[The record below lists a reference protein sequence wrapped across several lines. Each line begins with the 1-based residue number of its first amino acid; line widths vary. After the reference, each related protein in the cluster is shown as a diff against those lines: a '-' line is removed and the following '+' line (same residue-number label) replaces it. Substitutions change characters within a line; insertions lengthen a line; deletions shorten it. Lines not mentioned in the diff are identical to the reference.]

1 MKHMSLKV
9 KFLLPI
15 LSLVLAGM
23 AIMVWLGAK
32 GTRSAAMAMLQA
44 DLPIICQ
51 SVVADVT
58 GRVRL
63 QLESLKAWSQIAAVQ
78 GVIQGESPEAF
89 RERMAPV
96 IQAMPGL
103 GLDYVNLYS
112 LKGDLLA
119 TSLPGPPA
127 KLNMADRDYFQAVAE
142 QGKEFFISKAIV
154 SRISNKQVVT
164 LSRPVLDASGKVLGV
179 LTGTVDLN
187 VLTSQLTATRIG
199 STGFVAVLEA
209 GGNAVAHPDAGQLL
223 KDTLAKT
230 ALGRHA
236 LGVSG
241 NELYRA
247 DEEGGRLTAIRK
259 DPLTGWTF
267 IVFAPM
273 EDMQALVDEGVRR
286 EATAA
291 LVLAAVL
298 MGAIWVFSV
307 TVVTRPVAKCEE
319 YAQAVA
325 QGRLEETLTF
335 ASGDELGILADSL
348 RHMVAKLKANMEE
361 IKEKQA
367 LATVQA
373 VKAEEALCE
382 AKEARKQAD
391 LSRCQGM
398 IEAAGKLEQVV
409 EGLQSASE
417 QLAAN
422 IREVAG
428 GMTAQQERTT
438 QTAAAMEQMNA
449 TILEVS
455 RNAGKAAA
463 QVGEASSR
471 AGEGETL
478 VAKVVEAVAG
488 VTLLAKDLALA
499 MEELGR
505 QTKSVDA
512 IMNVI
517 GDIADQ
523 TNLLALNAAI
533 EAARAGDH
541 GRGFAVVADEVRKL
555 AEKTMNATKE
565 VAATMGSIQDVTARN
580 VAKAGEMAGVV
591 EQAAGLAR
599 QSGGALSGI
608 VEIVGQAAG
617 QMHSIAA
624 ASEEQSA
631 TSEHINRSLEDIRAV
646 AAQVSQDMAQSEQA
660 MHSLAAE
667 ADHLQD
673 VIEELRRTDAA
684 GAIEA

>member
-1 MKHMSLKV
+1 MKRMSLKL
-9 KFLLPI
+9 KFLVPI
-15 LSLVLAGM
+15 LSLVLVGM

-32 GTRSAAMAMLQA
+32 GTRTAAMAMLRE
-44 DLPIICQ
+44 DLPIIGDSIVQ
-51 SVVADVT
+51 EVS

-63 QLESLKAWSQIAAVQ
+63 QLESLESWTQIAVVQ
-78 GVIQGESPEAF
+78 AVIQGESPETF
-89 RERMAPV
+89 QERMGPV
-96 IQAMPGL
+96 IKTMPGL

-127 KLNMADRDYFQAVAE
+127 KLNMADRDYFLAVAK
-142 QGKEFFISKAIV
+142 QGKDFFISKAIV
-154 SRISNKQVVT
+154 SRITNKQVIT
-164 LSRPVLDASGKVLGV
+164 LSRPVHDASGKVIGV

-187 VLTSQLTATRIG
+187 ALTRQLTATRIG
-199 STGFVAVLEA
+199 STGFVAVLEP
-209 GGNAVAHPDAGQLL
+209 GGNTIAHPEAGQLL
-223 KDTLAKT
+223 KDDLSKT
-230 ALGRHA
+230 ALGSHA
-236 LGVSG
+236 LGVTG
-241 NELYRA
+241 NELYQSA
-247 DEEGGRLTAIRK
+247 EDGGRLTAIRK
-259 DPLTGWTF
+259 EALTGWTF

-291 LVLAAVL
+291 LILAVALLAA
-298 MGAIWVFSV
+298 IWAFSV
-307 TVVTRPVAKCEE
+307 TIVTRPVNRCEE
-319 YAQAVA
+319 YATAVA
-325 QGRLEETLTF
+325 QGRLDETLSF
-335 ASGDELGILADSL
+335 VSGDELGILADSL
-348 RHMVAKLKANMEE
+348 RHMVGKLKANMEE
-361 IKEKQA
+361 IKEKEGQA
-367 LATVQA
+367 TAQA

-382 AKEARKQAD
+382 AKEARAHAD
-391 LSRCQGM
+391 QSRCQGM
-398 IEAAGKLEQVV
+398 FEAADKLTQVA

-417 QLAAN
+417 QLAGN
-422 IREVAG
+422 IREIAG
-428 GMTAQQERTT
+428 GMTSQQERTT

-449 TILEVS
+449 TIIEVS
-455 RNAGKAAA
+455 RNAGKAAE
-463 QVGEASSR
+463 QVGEAKSR
-471 AGEGETL
+471 AGEGEAL
-478 VAKVVEAVAG
+478 VTKVVEAVTG
-488 VTLLAKDLALA
+488 VALLAKDLAVA

-580 VAKAGEMAGVV
+580 VTKAGEMAGVV
-591 EQAAGLAR
+591 EQAADLAR

-624 ASEEQSA
+624 AAQEQSA
-631 TSEHINRSLEDIRAV
+631 TSEHINQSVEGIRAV
-646 AAQVSQDMAQSEQA
+646 TAQVAQGMAQSEQT
-660 MHSLAAE
+660 MNSLAAE

-673 VIEELRRTDAA
+673 VIEGLRRTDA
-684 GAIEA
+684 IEG